1 MTNKSIVQETFPVMG
16 MSCASCSARVEKT
29 LNRQPSVRRAT
40 VNYASAT
47 ATVEYDSQNCSPEAL
62 QQAVQNAG
70 YDLLIKQDENTPDKV
85 EQAHDKKYRALKFRA
100 TWAIVLSVPVMVI
113 GMFFMDMPYAN
124 LIMWLF
130 STPVVFWLGR
140 SFFTSAWKQ
149 LKHGTANMDT
159 LVANSTGIAYL
170 FSLFNMLFPEFWLER
185 GIHPHVYF
193 EAASVIIAFIL
204 LGRLLEEKAKGNTS
218 SAIRKLM
225 GLQPQTVTVITG
237 PSSEKVV
244 PIEQIRPGDII
255 LVKPGERIAVDG
267 IVTEGS
273 SYVDESMLSG
283 EPVAVA
289 KQKNA
294 KVFAGTIN
302 QKGSFRFS
310 AEKVGTD
317 TLLAKIIHMVQDAQ
331 DSKAP
336 VQQLADKI
344 AGIFVPVIIGIAVLS
359 FIAWMLL
366 DGQNGFTHG
375 LLALVTVLIIACPCA
390 LGLATPTA
398 IMVGIGKGA
407 ERGILIKDAESLE
420 TAKKIDTVVLDKTGT
435 VTEGKPVVGDL
446 IWATQTA
453 AHENIFYS
461 LEKLSE
467 HPLAEAVVRHLQNAR
482 DVSIDNFES
491 ITGRGVK
498 GESDGKTY
506 YAGNR
511 KLLEENRITV
521 SRSLSDEAAR
531 LAADAQTVIW
541 FADSENAL
549 AIAGITD
556 QIKQSSIQAVSELQA
571 AGIEVYMLT
580 GDNEAT
586 AQEIARKAG
595 ILHYRAGMLPQDKAA
610 FIGSLQKNGR
620 KVAMAGDGINDSAAL
635 AQADLSIAM
644 GGGSDIAMDVA
655 KMTIISSDLT
665 KIPEALKLSRLTVR
679 TIRQNLF
686 WAFIYNIIGVPVA
699 AGVLYPVN
707 GFLLNPMIAGAAMAF
722 SSVSV
727 VTNSLRLKRKKIE
740 TAESPASTPAG
751 QPDNKVEPSTENVMK
766 KEFKVEGMM
775 CNHCRMHVEKALNS
789 MEGVHATVTLNPP
802 VAVVEFSESEKT
814 LDELQAVVTAQAG
827 DYTLKE

>member
-1 MTNKSIVQETFPVMG
+1 MANKSIVQETFPVLG

-29 LNRQPSVRRAT
+29 LNHQSGVQKAT
-40 VNYASAT
+40 VNYASAM
-47 ATVEYDSQNCSPEAL
+47 ATVEYDTRDCSPEAL

-70 YDLLIKQDENTPDKV
+70 YDLLIKQDEDTPDEL
-85 EQAHDKKYRALKFRA
+85 EQAHDKKYRALKFRT
-100 TWAIVLSVPVMVI
+100 TWAIVLSAPIMVI

-124 LIMWLF
+124 LIMWLL

-159 LVANSTGIAYL
+159 LVTNSTGIAYL
-170 FSLFNMLFPEFWLER
+170 FSLFNMLFPGFWLER

-218 SAIRKLM
+218 SAIKKLM
-225 GLQPQTVTVITG
+225 GLQPKTVTVIDG
-237 PSSEKVV
+237 SSSEKIV
-244 PIEQIRPGDII
+244 PIGQIRPGDII

-267 IVTEGS
+267 TVTEGS

-289 KQKNA
+289 KQKDA

-331 DSKAP
+331 GSKAP
-336 VQQLADKI
+336 VQQLVDKI

-366 DGQNGFTHG
+366 DGQSGFTHG

-446 IWATQTA
+446 TWETQTA
-453 AHENIFYS
+453 ETGNIFYS

-467 HPLAEAVVRHLQNAR
+467 HPLAEAVVRHLQDAR
-482 DVSIDNFES
+482 SVSIDNFES

-498 GESDGKTY
+498 GESNGKAY

-511 KLLEENRITV
+511 KLLEENRIAV

-531 LAADAQTVIW
+531 LTADAQTVIW

-556 QIKQSSIQAVSELQA
+556 QIKPTSIRAVSELQA
-571 AGIEVYMLT
+571 AGIEVCMLT

-586 AQEIARKAG
+586 AREIARKAG
-595 ILHYRAGMLPQDKAA
+595 ILRYKAGVLPQDKAA
-610 FIGSLQKNGR
+610 FISDLQKNGR
-620 KVAMAGDGINDSAAL
+620 KVAMVGDGINDSAAL

-740 TAESPASTPAG
+740 SAESPAIDPTG
-751 QPDNKVEPSTENVMK
+751 QPGNKVEPSTEKIMR

-802 VAVVEFSESEKT
+802 VATVEFPEGEKT
-814 LDELQAVVTAQAG
+814 LDELQAAVTAKAG

>member
-1 MTNKSIVQETFPVMG
+1 MANKDIVQETFPVLG

-29 LNRQPSVRRAT
+29 LNHQPGVRKAV
-40 VNYASAT
+40 VNYASAM
-47 ATVEYDSQNCSPEAL
+47 ATVEYDLQNCSPETL
-62 QQAVQNAG
+62 QQAVQAAG
-70 YDLLIKQDENTPDKV
+70 YDLLIKQDENMPDEV
-85 EQAHDKKYRALKFRA
+85 EQAHDKKYRALKFRT
-100 TWAIVLSVPVMVI
+100 TWAIALSVPVMLI

-124 LIMWLF
+124 PVMWLL
-130 STPVVFWLGR
+130 STPIVFWLGR
-140 SFFTSAWKQ
+140 GFFTSAWKQ
-149 LKHGTANMDT
+149 LKHGSANMDT

-225 GLQPQTVTVITG
+225 GLQPKTVTVITG
-237 PSSEKVV
+237 SSSERIV

-289 KQKNA
+289 KQKDA

-331 DSKAP
+331 GSKAP
-336 VQQLADKI
+336 VQQLVDRI
-344 AGIFVPVIIGIAVLS
+344 AAIFVPVIIGIAVLS
-359 FIAWMLL
+359 FVAWILL

-420 TAKKIDTVVLDKTGT
+420 IAKKIDTVVLDKTGT
-435 VTEGKPVVGDL
+435 VTEGKPVVGDW
-446 IWATQTA
+446 IQA
-453 AHENIFYS
+453 AQAADTEDIFYS

-467 HPLAEAVVRHLQNAR
+467 HPLAEAVVRHFRNAR
-482 DVSIDNFES
+482 TVKIDNFES
-491 ITGRGVK
+491 ITGRGVR
-498 GESDGKTY
+498 GEWNGKTY

-511 KLLEENRITV
+511 KLLEEHRI
-521 SRSLSDEAAR
+521 SISQSLCEGVAR
-531 LAADAQTVIW
+531 LTADAQTVIW
-541 FADSENAL
+541 FADHEKAL

-556 QIKQSSIQAVSELQA
+556 RIKPTSIQAVSELQS

-595 ILHYRAGMLPQDKAA
+595 ILHYKAGVLPQEKAA
-610 FIGSLQKNGR
+610 FIGNLQKNGK
-620 KVAMAGDGINDSAAL
+620 KVAMVGDGINDSAAL

-665 KIPEALKLSRLTVR
+665 KIPEALKLSKLTVR

-740 TAESPASTPAG
+740 IAESPAIGNAAK
-751 QPDNKVEPSTENVMK
+751 PDNEVKPLTKKVMK

-775 CNHCRMHVEKALNS
+775 CNHCRMHVEKALNG
-789 MEGVHATVTLNPP
+789 MDGVHATVSLNPP
-802 VAVVEFSESEKT
+802 VATIEFSEGEKT
-814 LDELQAVVTAQAG
+814 LDELQAAVSAEAG